1 MSENTEL
8 ALTSTMTIGK
18 LETNALQIKAAV
30 MKKLE
35 GYTPE
40 NYAGRIAEAK
50 RDKAELNAAEK
61 LLNSRR
67 LELEREFMRPFV
79 TFKETITETCK
90 AIKEASAK
98 IDAVVKEVESRE
110 KEAKR
115 AEIRA
120 IWEKQ
125 GFTLY
130 DLDRIFDQR
139 WLNKSYK
146 IKDIE
151 GEIIAAINRALGDLK
166 IIEALPAEDVPLI
179 KMVYLDTLS
188 IADAMTRANQLK
200 ENRERLAR
208 EQKER
213 QQQAINAQVQ
223 QQRQEEKQEAREQVA
238 AEKVDT
244 LAAAALEIEQ
254 EPTKKLETFALILSG
269 TREDLLLV
277 RKYMTS
283 LGVTYVK
290 LEATPDGQYITT

>member
-30 MKKLE
+30 IKKLE

-98 IDAVVKEVESRE
+98 IDAVVKEVENRE
-110 KEAKR
+110 KEQKR

-166 IIEALPAEDVPLI
+166 VIEALPAEDVPLI

-208 EQKER
+208 EQQER
-213 QQQAINAQVQ
+213 QRQAINAQVE

-238 AEKVDT
+238 AEKVDN

-254 EPTKKLETFALILSG
+254 EPTAELHTFALVLTG
-269 TREDLLLV
+269 TKEDLLLV

-283 LGVTYVK
+283 LGVTYTK
-290 LEATPDGQYITT
+290 LQETPEGTYTT